1 MSEWEIV
8 VDGWIFCDLM
18 KTINCFLK
26 VEGLEKILNI
36 FMSESVDD
44 DVRKSASEQLSVM
57 LHGIYFWLKTEQTRF
72 LTLVKLFRHLTKY
85 AFIIEWFPF
94 WLCNFCC

>member
-1 MSEWEIV
+1 MNNQ
-8 VDGWIFCDLM
+8 
-18 KTINCFLK
+18 NCFLK

-57 LHGIYFWLKTEQTRF
+57 LHGIYL
-72 LTLVKLFRHLTKY
+72 
-85 AFIIEWFPF
+85 
-94 WLCNFCC
+94 